1 MEKKKERSLLSIIVT
16 GIVSVTLF
24 SDLLLVPYASAQEE
38 KAQQEVYELDK
49 VTVTAQKQE
58 ENLQEVSMSVTALDE
73 LAIQDMKVESVV
85 DIADFI
91 PNFMVFSLG
100 NGAQNL
106 PVMRGIS
113 APQENFSTS
122 TALFVDGMPILS
134 TNGYEAG
141 MINVER
147 IEILRG
153 PQGTLYGRGAET
165 GVINIITKQPGDEF
179 EGYVSVDAGQWLSSE
194 SGDKMTGKVALSL
207 NGPIIKDNL
216 FFSLAGKYEH
226 KDGFIENTV
235 SGESANDQSKWLGE
249 AKLRWIPTADLDI
262 SFKFSRMEISEN
274 GSLMHFSAAGA
285 ARYIAWGLPI
295 SIPQDRKVSPNIDE
309 FAESIINTHSLKV
322 TYDFSDALTLTSI
335 TSNWHYTINSLF
347 DIDSNPITLAH
358 SNNDFDYKKNSQEL
372 RLAYTGK
379 NRLKWLLGVYY
390 DRDDND
396 FHNQVFSDYGMGGE
410 YDRNYYGDAYA
421 VFTNLTYPLF
431 DKFSLVGGLRYEK
444 EDRNFTDRNTNVEMD
459 GYWDDI
465 SPKLALNYK
474 VTSDIM
480 TYVSAAKG
488 YRSGGFNAI
497 ATDPEFYTY
506 NPEELWSYEIGS
518 KMAFMNNRLIL
529 NWAVFYMDISDM
541 QVTEAL
547 PTGYSYLTNAAE
559 ATGKGVELELTARIT
574 NTLSL
579 MGGFGYTDIEFDS
592 FSDIQGDYEGN
603 KNPWAPDYTFNIG
616 AQYRHVA
623 GFFARADLIG
633 YGKMYFDKTNTAYR
647 DPYKIVNVKIGYEGE
662 PIDVYVYGK
671 NIFDERYDAKDLY
684 DGSWDIYSQP
694 GEVGLQI
701 VYRF

>member
-1 MEKKKERSLLSIIVT
+1 M
-16 GIVSVTLF
+16 
-24 SDLLLVPYASAQEE
+24 
-38 KAQQEVYELDK
+38 
-49 VTVTAQKQE
+49 
-58 ENLQEVSMSVTALDE
+58 
-73 LAIQDMKVESVV
+73 
-85 DIADFI
+85 
-91 PNFMVFSLG
+91 
-100 NGAQNL
+100 
-106 PVMRGIS
+106 
-113 APQENFSTS
+113 
-122 TALFVDGMPILS
+122 
-134 TNGYEAG
+134 
-141 MINVER
+141 
-147 IEILRG
+147 
-153 PQGTLYGRGAET
+153 
-165 GVINIITKQPGDEF
+165 
-179 EGYVSVDAGQWLSSE
+179 
-194 SGDKMTGKVALSL
+194 
-207 NGPIIKDNL
+207 
-216 FFSLAGKYEH
+216 
-226 KDGFIENTV
+226 
-235 SGESANDQSKWLGE
+235 
-249 AKLRWIPTADLDI
+249 
-262 SFKFSRMEISEN
+262 
-274 GSLMHFSAAGA
+274 
-285 ARYIAWGLPI
+285 
-295 SIPQDRKVSPNIDE
+295 
-309 FAESIINTHSLKV
+309 
-322 TYDFSDALTLTSI
+322 TSI